1 MSSGDSWDERRKAK
15 EDQFFEQANREAMAR
30 LQAREAKPRL
40 SPISG
45 EPMEQLTF
53 MGVTIDRCK
62 TSGGIFLDAGELE
75 TIIRASKEQPDDER
89 EGWLSNFMTSL
100 FTKKI

>member
-1 MSSGDSWDERRKAK
+1 MSSGDSWDERRKAQ
-15 EDQFFEQANREAMAR
+15 EDQFFEKANRDAIAR
-30 LQAREAKPRL
+30 LQARESKPRL
-40 SPISG
+40 SPITG

-75 TIIRASKEQPDDER
+75 TIIRASQEQPEHAR
-89 EGWLSNFMTSL
+89 EGWLANFMTSL
-100 FTKKI
+100 FTKRI